1 MEKNYLQKNS
11 CYQQLGRI
19 TKNTAK
25 PSALGIS
32 GEPKGLRGIF
42 RQKRFMT
49 KEELEKELE
58 RSYRAQTDVLYAGL
72 LVGFLVGVGAAAIF
86 LSLV

>member
-1 MEKNYLQKNS
+1 
-11 CYQQLGRI
+11 
-19 TKNTAK
+19 
-25 PSALGIS
+25 
-32 GEPKGLRGIF
+32 
-42 RQKRFMT
+42 MT

-58 RSYRAQTDVLYAGL
+58 RSYRAQNDVLYAGL